1 MLLLTKINEYINE
14 LEDRARA
21 YRTRQEKVLLHGNN
35 TMAVAFELAIT
46 VIERIIKEII
56 SEIISLDK

>member
-21 YRTRQEKVLLHGNN
+21 YRTRQEKVLLHGNR
-35 TMAVAFELAIT
+35 V
-46 VIERIIKEII
+46 
-56 SEIISLDK
+56 